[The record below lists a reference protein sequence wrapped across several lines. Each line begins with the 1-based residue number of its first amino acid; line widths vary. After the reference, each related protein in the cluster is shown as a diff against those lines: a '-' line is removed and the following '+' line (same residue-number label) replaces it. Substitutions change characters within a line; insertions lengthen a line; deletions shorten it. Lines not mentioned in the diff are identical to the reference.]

1 MDGPTLITQPTG
13 YPEERPETDDT
24 DGMLEHLAGELEGKQ
39 LLEKPRVS
47 KKVMVFALKEQNRI
61 IGQLRREANANF
73 LLLDDRSRR
82 TQDLV
87 QKLLGKINSQETQ
100 LQKAEGTI
108 TTMQGE
114 MENMR
119 GKIEEALKLIDIAKK
134 LEEKIVSVQHRV
146 ETHTATLKAHETR
159 FGEIDRLAGRVSIVE
174 DALTKISGDNVFV
187 TTDHMGEPM
196 PLNMV
201 VQNLQVTLTEYN
213 VKIHEQSKALRQ
225 QSEVIAKA
233 EGQLAEGVRVKL
245 AKNDDI
251 DLAEIRRGQ
260 TSIAEQLDVIQQEL
274 LAKIDKSYVDEHVEA
289 RYEEII
295 NHLHK
300 ALSSTE
306 QDEQDFKKRANNLQN
321 IIEQLSANKADRR
334 ELLELKQFMV
344 SLNGQERRSSMER
357 RRSSSGSIGGGDTGD
372 GNPLTGPITRDEVF
386 NLLEEKA
393 DRKDLEKRMA
403 AIVTR
408 VNNAVIRRGS
418 GGAPTTQ
425 GATPTGP
432 AGPNGY
438 GGTPAKRGGN
448 GVAGAVQSNNDIDA
462 WEAWE
467 PDPDG
472 ALAMSKQLTDGFGRA
487 VRPDGMAV
495 GTCLSCKDG
504 NLYLA
509 QTNGPMVAADARVS
523 GGSWRSTVGQDTL
536 FAGMVGGLPRLRTL
550 TFAIANWTAN
560 QARGGLQDP
569 PPKTPLL
576 AWIQQRAAV
585 GNLSNPR
592 RQKFPAF
599 SSVGRRRDISTGRG
613 CWAKAAAGRGDAGG
627 EGVTFGTS
635 EDAARRNADSS
646 AVAFV
651 TGANRGIGLEVTRQL
666 LARSRGMVVAAC
678 RDPSSAADLHALRTA
693 AGNEHRLDVVRMDIE
708 DQVSLE
714 AAAEHVK
721 SAYGRVDLLFNV
733 AGVLGDGKNTPGPER
748 SLRAM
753 DRGWLRHTLEVNT
766 IGPMMLVAALTP
778 LLESPAKKGD
788 QAARPPSVVVNFSAR
803 VGSIGDNGMG
813 GWHSYRMSKSAL
825 NMATKGI
832 SLELRRRR
840 VWAFSYHPGTTD
852 TGLSEPFQ
860 ANVKPEKLFTPDYT
874 VSQCLAIVDSMTEE
888 LSGGFFA
895 FDGSRIVW

>member
-1 MDGPTLITQPTG
+1 
-13 YPEERPETDDT
+13 
-24 DGMLEHLAGELEGKQ
+24 
-39 LLEKPRVS
+39 
-47 KKVMVFALKEQNRI
+47 MVFALKEQNRI

-73 LLLDDRSRR
+73 MLLDDRSRR

-87 QKLLGKINSQETQ
+87 QKLVGKINSQETQ
-100 LQKAEGTI
+100 LHKAQETI
-108 TTMQGE
+108 TTMQGQ

-119 GKIEEALKLIDIAKK
+119 SKIEEALKLIEIAKK
-134 LEEKIVSVQHRV
+134 LEEKIVSVQHRQASS
-146 ETHTATLKAHETR
+146 HT
-159 FGEIDRLAGRVSIVE
+159 D
-174 DALTKISGDNVFV
+174 GDNVFV

-196 PLNMV
+196 PLNAV

-225 QSEVIAKA
+225 QSEVLAKA
-233 EGQLAEGVRVKL
+233 EGQLAEGVRVNRENIEEMQAKWCRAVHPVKL

-306 QDEQDFKKRANNLQN
+306 QDEQDFKKRANSLQEV
-321 IIEQLSANKADRR
+321 IEQLSANKADRR

-344 SLNGQERRSSMER
+344 SLNGQERRNSMER
-357 RRSSSGSIGGGDTGD
+357 RRSSSGSIAANAGD

-418 GGAPTTQ
+418 GGASAVQ
-425 GATPTGP
+425 GVTPTGP

-438 GGTPAKRGGN
+438 GGTPAKRGAGN
-448 GVAGAVQSNNDIDA
+448 AGAAANQSNNDLDA

-467 PDPDG
+467 PDPEG

-495 GTCLSCKDG
+495 GTCLSCKAPIVHPDKIDLFPGVSRGGGFQLWAPPGKGPPLRAPPGDTLPEIDATDGRHIIGKDG

-509 QTNGPMVAADARVS
+509 QPNGPTAAADARVS
-523 GGSWRSTVGQDTL
+523 GGSWRSTIAQENPFGGV
-536 FAGMVGGLPRLRTL
+536 AGSVPLLRTL
-550 TFAIANWTAN
+550 ATANWASN
-560 QARGGLQDP
+560 QATGGRQGQHKP
-569 PPKTPLL
+569 PPL
-576 AWIQQRAAV
+576 AWCQQRAPAS
-585 GNLSNPR
+585 NFSNPP
-592 RQKFPAF
+592 RQQSPA
-599 SSVGRRRDISTGRG
+599 SSPVGRRRAISAGSGSAR
-613 CWAKAAAGRGDAGG
+613 AAAGHSSGAGD
-627 EGVTFGTS
+627 GVAFVKS
-635 EDAARRNADSS
+635 EDAARRNADPGS
-646 AVAFV
+646 VAFV
-651 TGANRGIGLEVTRQL
+651 TGANRGIGLEMTRQL
-666 LARSRGMVVAAC
+666 LARSRGTVVAAC
-678 RDPSSAADLHALRTA
+678 RDPSSAADLLALGTK
-693 AGNEHRLDVVRMDIE
+693 AGNEDRLDVVKMDIE
-708 DQVSLE
+708 DQTSLE

-721 SAYGRVDLLFNV
+721 SAHGRVDLLFNV
-733 AGVLGDGKNTPGPER
+733 AGVLGDGKDTPGPER

-753 DRGWLRHTLEVNT
+753 NREWLRHTLEVNT
-766 IGPMMLVAALTP
+766 IGPMMLVAAMTP

-788 QAARPPSVVVNFSAR
+788 QGARPPSVVVNFSAR

-888 LSGGFFA
+888 LSGGFYA